1 MHALMAS
8 EFSKGHERN
17 WRQHTHTQGKK
28 TYPSKQE
35 RPFSAGKDYTPHEKS
50 YSELRMN
57 LPPTIHRT
65 FHIRKAWWCPWP
77 TKHRGVPGVY
87 AHQIRRC
94 SDHFLRFSLWVCL
107 TIYGPWE
114 TSEIFRNPLGHH
126 GSSAFALLID
136 RHNLWYNPL

>member
-1 MHALMAS
+1 M
-8 EFSKGHERN
+8 KGTGEST
-17 WRQHTHTQGKK
+17 HTHRKK
-28 TYPSKQE
+28 TYPSISVYYRHFKA
-35 RPFSAGKDYTPHEKS
+35 RKKDRFQRGRTILLMKITIN
-50 YSELRMN
+50 YSELRVK
-57 LPPTIHRT
+57 LPPTIHQT

-87 AHQIRRC
+87 ARQIRRC